1 MRKYL
6 SIVALLFSVGL
17 FAPAQTPSVADAAKD
32 KSVKKARRV
41 ITNDDIP
48 SKPDTT
54 PGPAGAK
61 TETTVPSAEA
71 ITETAKSDAEKSASP
86 EESDAA
92 KAAQKKVD
100 DIKEH
105 LNTIQQQIAET
116 DKKIDSATDDQVRDA
131 LVSARDGKKEFAAE
145 LTKQLA
151 AAEKELEAAKGTSE
165 KPAEPA
171 KDRGIETT
179 FRIEKAEHPL
189 RLSSSKIHQCQR
201 VVKFVCNDDCPNALG
216 YELMSDFVTGSSS
229 GSADTV

>member
-1 MRKYL
+1 MRKFPLVVVLLL
-6 SIVALLFSVGL
+6 SAGL
-17 FAPAQTPSVADAAKD
+17 FGQNQTSSVADAAKA
-32 KSVKKARRV
+32 KSPKKARRV

-48 SKPDTT
+48 SK
-54 PGPAGAK
+54 
-61 TETTVPSAEA
+61 TEPETAPAEA
-71 ITETAKSDAEKSASP
+71 KKETSGSSLAETAAEPTKSDAVKPATSEDS
-86 EESDAA
+86 EAA

-100 DIKEH
+100 DLKEH

-171 KDRGIETT
+171 KDT
-179 FRIEKAEHPL
+179 AE
-189 RLSSSKIHQCQR
+189 SKPPS
-201 VVKFVCNDDCPNALG
+201 K
-216 YELMSDFVTGSSS
+216 
-229 GSADTV
+229 